1 MLPFSSKASHAVWNN
16 LPWFETLRKGAYE
29 ADLRLLT
36 FIIHSPDRQPYLL
49 QLGVTMFD
57 DEDAPFDVDY
67 QLASRPHIFFMVVP
81 VLLIIIT
88 FLGYVF
94 MKKAFAPVHQIV
106 TLAKQISAEDLSHRI
121 DSVNSHDEIG
131 ELANTFN
138 EMIARL
144 ERSFQQIKQFSGDVS
159 HELKTPLTAI
169 KGEIEVALR
178 KERTP
183 TEYTQILQSL
193 LEDTNK
199 LEKMI
204 QDLLFLSRMDAHS
217 IPLSFTPL
225 ALDELLL
232 EVYEDTYR
240 LAERK

>member
-1 MLPFSSKASHAVWNN
+1 M
-16 LPWFETLRKGAYE
+16 
-29 ADLRLLT
+29 
-36 FIIHSPDRQPYLL
+36 
-49 QLGVTMFD
+49 
-57 DEDAPFDVDY
+57 
-67 QLASRPHIFFMVVP
+67 
-81 VLLIIIT
+81 
-88 FLGYVF
+88 
-94 MKKAFAPVHQIV
+94 
-106 TLAKQISAEDLSHRI
+106 
-121 DSVNSHDEIG
+121 
-131 ELANTFN
+131 
-138 EMIARL
+138 
-144 ERSFQQIKQFSGDVS
+144 
-159 HELKTPLTAI
+159 
-169 KGEIEVALR
+169 ALR